1 MLAGG
6 HEFTYLSDIDAAL
19 EGDAAALTAFLVSN
33 TLWGGA
39 GSIADQA
46 FGSSRE
52 TRRPLEQLMAELG
65 REQIRL
71 GYTNPRTATWTSVFD
86 QWHAQ
91 NI

>member
-1 MLAGG
+1 MLADG

-19 EGDAAALTAFLVSN
+19 EDEEAALAAFLVSN

-46 FGSSRE
+46 LGDSRE
-52 TRRPLEQLMAELG
+52 TRRPLERLLAELG

-86 QWHAQ
+86 EWHAQ